1 MELDKYLE
9 KAQVLIEA
17 LPYIQRFNRK
27 IIVVK
32 YGGSAMLDESLMN
45 HVIEDVVLLKLCGF
59 KPVIV
64 HGGGKEISRWMK
76 KTGIEPNFYNGLR
89 ITDTDTLEI
98 AEMVLGKVNSDL
110 VTLAQNLGV
119 RAVGISGK
127 DGRLM
132 TVDKAMP
139 DGRDIGY
146 VGTVREVDAKIIY
159 NLLDDDFLPIIY
171 PIGIGD
177 DGQSYNVNGD
187 SAAEAIAEALKADK
201 LAFLTDTSGV
211 YEDINDEDSFVSEL
225 YTDEAEKMIEDGI
238 ITGGMI
244 PKVKNCLKAI
254 AGGVNRVHILDGRIP
269 HCLLLEIFTDRG
281 CGTAI
286 MNHEEQRYYNK

>member
-1 MELDKYLE
+1 
-9 KAQVLIEA
+9 
-17 LPYIQRFNRK
+17 
-27 IIVVK
+27 
-32 YGGSAMLDESLMN
+32 
-45 HVIEDVVLLKLCGF
+45 
-59 KPVIV
+59 
-64 HGGGKEISRWMK
+64 
-76 KTGIEPNFYNGLR
+76 
-89 ITDTDTLEI
+89 
-98 AEMVLGKVNSDL
+98 VNSDL

-139 DGRDIGY
+139 DGKDIGY